1 MKEETGFTCLAE
13 DLIGHVNYLVSG
25 KNLKKEVTYWAMT
38 VETGEFKS
46 YSEVDTI
53 RWVNYEE
60 AKKLLTWDRDKE
72 ILDSL
77 IVWYSQRNRQKPS
90 EDLNTQNE
98 YTSRSNMHTK
108 DNPDSDLERIESN
121 LALIEAAMD
130 KATDGD
136 LEAAE
141 DLMSQVKSKAKESS
155 LQ

>member
-1 MKEETGFTCLAE
+1 
-13 DLIGHVNYLVSG
+13 
-25 KNLKKEVTYWAMT
+25 
-38 VETGEFKS
+38 
-46 YSEVDTI
+46 
-53 RWVNYEE
+53 
-60 AKKLLTWDRDKE
+60 
-72 ILDSL
+72 
-77 IVWYSQRNRQKPS
+77 
-90 EDLNTQNE
+90 
-98 YTSRSNMHTK
+98 MHTK